1 MDDSRVGSCKDAER
15 VEEMDP
21 TSVGILDFLSNHVS
35 STMKCRVGRVPLP
48 ES

>member
-21 TSVGILDFLSNHVS
+21 TSVGILDF
-35 STMKCRVGRVPLP
+35 PLKSCVVNY
-48 ES
+48 EI